1 MQAGGSAVGGLGAV
15 IQAEK
20 GSLGRE
26 LEGELTSTEAQS
38 NS

>member
-1 MQAGGSAVGGLGAV
+1 MHGQNLPRLLGAV

-20 GSLGRE
+20 GSLRRE
-26 LEGELTSTEAQS
+26 LEGELMSTEAQS